1 MGMINLVW
9 PILSVILIS
18 LLSFVGVLSLVFSY
32 KLLDK
37 ILIFFVSFSAGG
49 MIAGAFFHILPE
61 SLEKTQSS
69 LTVFFWTIVGF
80 CLFFVL
86 ERVLRWHHCHQEE
99 CETHKHLGWLNL
111 FGDGLHNLLDGMI
124 VFAAFL
130 SGPVL
135 GIPVVL
141 AIILHEIPQEL
152 GDFGV
157 LLYSGFSKKK
167 ALLYNFF
174 SALLALAGV
183 FLAYLLFLADFSIEG
198 ILLPLAAGSFIYVAA
213 SDLIPE
219 LHKEEKLGK
228 AIWSFAFFVL
238 ALLMLLGLKLALE

>member
-1 MGMINLVW
+1 MINLFW

-18 LLSFVGVLSLVFSY
+18 LLSFAGALSLVLSH

-49 MIAGAFFHILPE
+49 MIAGAFFHLLPE
-61 SLEKTQSS
+61 SLENTPDSV
-69 LTVFFWTIVGF
+69 TVFFWVIAGF

-86 ERVLRWHHCHQEE
+86 ERILRWRHCHREG
-99 CETHKHLGWLNL
+99 CETHDHLGWLNL

-135 GIPVVL
+135 GIPVVI
-141 AIILHEIPQEL
+141 AIILHEIPQEI

-157 LLYSGFSKKK
+157 LLYSGFSRKK

-174 SALLALAGV
+174 SALLSFFGV
-183 FLAYLLFLADFSIEG
+183 FLAYFLFLSNFSIESV
-198 ILLPLAAGSFIYVAA
+198 LLPLAAGSFIYIAA

-219 LHKEEKLGK
+219 LHKEKKLGK
-228 AIWSFAFFVL
+228 AIWSFIFFVL
-238 ALLMLLGLKLALE
+238 ALFLLLLFKLLID